1 MFVSPCTLRSTQC
14 AALIALAAVAGIA
27 RVETPRPAP
36 PPDQTST
43 AHTHGRQRSQPLERL
58 VGFAAPTWTSAWLQP
73 LASVALWFLSG
84 NETRA
89 ASELNAATTSTL
101 PSAAHAAVP
110 PAVAASLHPDLALVT
125 SALAHPAEP
134 RPALCAR
141 AHLIPFAVGPPA
153 RAVNLPHRAVGTAVP
168 ADDTVRCSSIFP
180 SAFLPSCF
188 IARLACP
195 EFSDLHLVGLSIS
208 PSSALRGKPARLSAP
223 LDLRPSLGVSAR
235 PGRRS
240 PLLFT

>member
-27 RVETPRPAP
+27 RVETTRPAP
-36 PPDQTST
+36 SPDQTST
-43 AHTHGRQRSQPLERL
+43 AHTHGRQSSQPLDRL
-58 VGFAAPTWTSAWLQP
+58 VGFAAPTWTPAWLQP

-89 ASELNAATTSTL
+89 SSELSAATTPPL
-101 PSAAHAAVP
+101 PSAAHAALP
-110 PAVAASLHPDLALVT
+110 PVVAACLQPDHALVT

-134 RPALCAR
+134 RPALCTR

-153 RAVNLPHRAVGTAVP
+153 RAVNLSHRAVGTAVP
-168 ADDTVRCSSIFP
+168 ADDTVRCSSISP
-180 SAFLPSCF
+180 SAFLLSCF
-188 IARLACP
+188 VARLACP
-195 EFSDLHLVGLSIS
+195 EFSGHLSVGPSFS
-208 PSSALRGKPARLSAP
+208 PSSALRGEPARLSAP
-223 LDLRPSLGVSAR
+223 LYLRPSLGVSAQ

>member
-27 RVETPRPAP
+27 RVETSRSAP
-36 PPDQTST
+36 SPDQTST
-43 AHTHGRQRSQPLERL
+43 ARTHGRQSSQSLDRL
-58 VGFAAPTWTSAWLQP
+58 VGFAAPTWTPAWLQP

-89 ASELNAATTSTL
+89 PSELSTATTPPL
-101 PSAAHAAVP
+101 PSAAHAAFP
-110 PAVAASLHPDLALVT
+110 PAVAACLQPDLALVT
-125 SALAHPAEP
+125 AGLAHPAAP
-134 RPALCAR
+134 SPALCTR

-168 ADDTVRCSSIFP
+168 ADDTVRCSSISP
-180 SAFLPSCF
+180 SALLFSCF
-188 IARLACP
+188 VARLACL
-195 EFSDLHLVGLSIS
+195 EFSGPSSVGPSFS
-208 PSSALRGKPARLSAP
+208 PSSALRGKPARVSAP

-235 PGRRS
+235 PGRHS
-240 PLLFT
+240 TLLFT